1 MCLSALGL
9 SFFAL
14 SSEYKRYLLD
24 EFFYLVKEGFSYSDI
39 QIMPTYQR
47 KYFIGKILER
57 IDIQKEKN
65 ENWSR

>member
-1 MCLSALGL
+1 MYLSALGL

-14 SSEYKRYLLD
+14 SSDYKRYLLD
-24 EFFYLVKEGFSYSDI
+24 EFYYLVKEGFSYSDI

-57 IDIQKEKN
+57 IDIQRDASEK
-65 ENWSR
+65 S